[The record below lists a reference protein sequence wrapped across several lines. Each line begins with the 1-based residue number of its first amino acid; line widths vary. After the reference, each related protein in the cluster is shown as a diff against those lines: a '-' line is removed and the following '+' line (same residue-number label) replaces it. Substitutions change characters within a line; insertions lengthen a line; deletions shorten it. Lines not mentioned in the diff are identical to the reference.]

1 MKNYPLY
8 SADRYRD
15 FAELIEGLGKKYA
28 KNRALVWYTRS
39 REEKS
44 VTFGQ
49 MAKDVE
55 ALKETF
61 IRKGLAGKH
70 LAIVGENSYQWLLA
84 YMAAT
89 GCGSV
94 AVCIDIEQS
103 DETIMQMLRAA
114 DAAAVFAAPPYLEIC
129 RKALE
134 GKGEVLRLHGKGTE
148 TSLSDW
154 VQEGAEQIASG
165 GKSPAPLIEPGQTA
179 SIVFTSG
186 TTSTSKPVM
195 LSHRA
200 ILTNAS
206 DAWNYVLVGEK
217 VFTNLPFYHTYGLT
231 CAVVSVWMRG
241 STLYINGN
249 LKTVMRDLHEAGAH
263 SMLTVPLMLEAIH
276 NQIWLAAE
284 QAGKADGLKKLLKL
298 QRARKKLGIRK
309 PVKALEAV
317 RDKSVG
323 TLRLIICGGAHMSR
337 EIMEEFELMGV
348 TILQGYGITECAPL
362 VCVNRNEY
370 NRLDSVGLVLP
381 HCQVKLQEGEI
392 LVRGDNVMNGYYNS
406 PELTAEAMEDGWF
419 HTGDVGEL
427 DKDGFLYIT
436 GRKKNLVVFKN
447 GKKVSPEKLEDQIKK
462 LPLVKDVVVYG
473 AASGASADD
482 VKLAA
487 SIYPDP
493 DRTAGMDSYEIL
505 EELQEG
511 INEIND
517 SLPFYQQIQMVNIR
531 EQEFAKTAMQ
541 KIKRYM
547 V

>member
-55 ALKETF
+55 ALKEAF

-114 DAAAVFAAPPYLEIC
+114 DAAAAFAAPPYLEIC

-217 VFTNLPFYHTYGLT
+217 VFTNLPLYHTYGLT

-241 STLYINGN
+241 STPRGG
-249 LKTVMRDLHEAGAH
+249 RPQHADGAPDAGGHPQPDLAGGRAGGKGRRAEKAFKASEGQEKAGDPEAGEG
-263 SMLTVPLMLEAIH
+263 P
-276 NQIWLAAE
+276 
-284 QAGKADGLKKLLKL
+284 
-298 QRARKKLGIRK
+298 
-309 PVKALEAV
+309 
-317 RDKSVG
+317 
-323 TLRLIICGGAHMSR
+323 GGR
-337 EIMEEFELMGV
+337 PG
-348 TILQGYGITECAPL
+348 
-362 VCVNRNEY
+362 
-370 NRLDSVGLVLP
+370 
-381 HCQVKLQEGEI
+381 
-392 LVRGDNVMNGYYNS
+392 
-406 PELTAEAMEDGWF
+406 
-419 HTGDVGEL
+419 
-427 DKDGFLYIT
+427 
-436 GRKKNLVVFKN
+436 
-447 GKKVSPEKLEDQIKK
+447 
-462 LPLVKDVVVYG
+462 
-473 AASGASADD
+473 
-482 VKLAA
+482 
-487 SIYPDP
+487 
-493 DRTAGMDSYEIL
+493 
-505 EELQEG
+505 
-511 INEIND
+511 
-517 SLPFYQQIQMVNIR
+517 
-531 EQEFAKTAMQ
+531 
-541 KIKRYM
+541 
-547 V
+547 